1 MPFVSIDLSEVHA
14 LARDIQRNADQ
25 VEPQARLIV
34 AAGGHRTVAAMQVR
48 TPVDTGNL
56 KASESVD
63 IDGLHFEAGPTADYA
78 EYVELGTSRMAA
90 EPYAAPA
97 ADEVFPQIADALGD
111 LGAQIL
117 GQA

>member
-1 MPFVSIDLSEVHA
+1 MAVRIDLSEVHA
-14 LARDIQRNADQ
+14 LARDLQRNADE
-25 VEPQARLIV
+25 VPAKAERII
-34 AAGGHRTVAAMQVR
+34 AAGGHRVVAVMQTR

-56 KASESVD
+56 KSSEGVD
-63 IDGLHFEAGPTADYA
+63 IEGLKFEAGPTADYG

-90 EPYAAPA
+90 EPYAGPA
-97 ADEVFPQIADALGD
+97 FDEVEPQIVAAFAD